1 MLKTGPR
8 RLPDAGRVASAS
20 AAVGVDSEA
29 SPFSEEQDETRRVA
43 RPQPVGDSEDGVGRK
58 ARARRF
64 LGAVKF
70 RVVDRWPY
78 AILRSYGG
86 RRRERWRSEILGL
99 PPLPSS
105 DGPHDMEIHMYCGA
119 AQLDMGICASW
130 SLMRFC
136 DGARLYVHS
145 DGTLSPDV
153 FVRWQKVVPEA
164 ILISHAA
171 ADEKFMSELG
181 EVFPALAKWRSG
193 YWSAR
198 QVVDFHLFGSATTLV
213 TVDSDVLCFRRPRE
227 IEDCCGG
234 NGQAFRWNRNLS
246 DHYSADRRLLE
257 SVTGLAVPEALNSG
271 LLRMSSLHDRGLC
284 VLGSHARGARGRVG
298 RHISLGDGQ
307 TLYAAVAARYGYGEP
322 FPSTYDVTL
331 GRTRADV
338 VTRHYVGLW
347 SVRPRYFT
355 EGVPR
360 LLGELP
366 DRSRSLVRS

>member
-1 MLKTGPR
+1 
-8 RLPDAGRVASAS
+8 
-20 AAVGVDSEA
+20 
-29 SPFSEEQDETRRVA
+29 
-43 RPQPVGDSEDGVGRK
+43 
-58 ARARRF
+58 
-64 LGAVKF
+64 
-70 RVVDRWPY
+70 
-78 AILRSYGG
+78 
-86 RRRERWRSEILGL
+86 
-99 PPLPSS
+99 
-105 DGPHDMEIHMYCGA
+105 MYCGA

-234 NGQAFRWNRNLS
+234 NGQAFRWNRDLS

-257 SVTGLAVPEALNSG
+257 SVTGLAVPEALNCG
-271 LLRMSSLHDRGLC
+271 LSY
-284 VLGSHARGARGRVG
+284 VLAS
-298 RHISLGDGQ
+298 
-307 TLYAAVAARYGYGEP
+307 
-322 FPSTYDVTL
+322 
-331 GRTRADV
+331 
-338 VTRHYVGLW
+338 
-347 SVRPRYFT
+347 RPRT
-355 EGVPR
+355 
-360 LLGELP
+360 L
-366 DRSRSLVRS
+366 RSWIAR